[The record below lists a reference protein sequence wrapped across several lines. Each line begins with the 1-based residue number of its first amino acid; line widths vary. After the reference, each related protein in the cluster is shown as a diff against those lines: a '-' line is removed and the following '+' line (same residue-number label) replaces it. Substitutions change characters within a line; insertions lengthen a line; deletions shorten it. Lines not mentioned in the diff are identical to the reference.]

1 MITEHLLAKTLSY
14 AEYKKLLTDLLVAG
28 KTTGSNQS
36 EEYINYAKIN
46 LQRMNR
52 LEKTSEISEELKSQ
66 SSRLQSNY
74 YWLVLTE
81 GWCGDA
87 AQNLPVFHLIANL
100 SPTIELKL
108 LLRDEHLE
116 IMDLYLT
123 NGSRSIPKLI
133 CLEKTTLKEL
143 FVWGPRPAELQK
155 LVLELLAQQVSKE
168 EKSLRVQK
176 WYNNDKTQTLQLE
189 LLQLLKLLK

>member
-52 LEKTSEISEELKSQ
+52 LEKISEISEELKSQ